1 MDRVRLHSRINQG
14 FSLIELLVVIVLL
27 GIMAAGAG
35 MLISRPIEAYVDQSR
50 RQELVDL
57 AELSLRKIATDIRAA
72 LPNSIRVI
80 DNGPTTWT
88 LEMVNTVDGARYRD
102 QAGPGFSD
110 PEDILSFTGDTEF
123 NLLGQFSNLE
133 PPSYPFTYNDLR
145 VVIYNTDP
153 GSIYSDAALNKN
165 PGVITPGG
173 SENIELSL
181 DGVEH
186 HLKLSSSFQFAFQS
200 PSQRLFL
207 VDGPVSYVCD
217 TSTNSLTR
225 YSGYSYSA
233 TQSSVPTGGSVG
245 RIASKISSCNIL
257 YQAGSPQRGGLISID
272 ISLSDP
278 KGGTVRLMHQVH
290 VDNVP

>member
-1 MDRVRLHSRINQG
+1 MGSSRFKIRIGQG

-35 MLISRPIEAYVDQSR
+35 MLISRPIEAYVDQTR

-57 AELSLRKIATDIRAA
+57 AEMSLRKIATDIRAA

-80 DNGPTTWT
+80 DNGPTSWT

-102 QAGPGFSD
+102 QAGPGFTD
-110 PEDILSFTGDTEF
+110 PVDRLSFTGDTEF
-123 NLLGQFSNLE
+123 NVLGLFSTL
-133 PPSYPFTYNDLR
+133 PTTGLPITYADYR
-145 VVIYNTDP
+145 VVIYNTRNDGP
-153 GSIYSDAALNKN
+153 DSIYDHAALNKN
-165 PGVITPGG
+165 PGIISPG
-173 SENIELSL
+173 NIALDL
-181 DGVEH
+181 DGIEH
-186 HLKLSSSFQFAFQS
+186 HLTLPSSFQFDLQS

-217 TSTNSLTR
+217 TSSNSLTR
-225 YSGYSYSA
+225 YSGYSYTA
-233 TQSSVPTGGSVG
+233 AQSSVPTGGSSG
-245 RIASKISSCNIL
+245 RITSKVSSCNIL
-257 YQAGSPQRGGLISID
+257 YDEGSSQRGGLVSID
-272 ISLSDP
+272 LTLSDP